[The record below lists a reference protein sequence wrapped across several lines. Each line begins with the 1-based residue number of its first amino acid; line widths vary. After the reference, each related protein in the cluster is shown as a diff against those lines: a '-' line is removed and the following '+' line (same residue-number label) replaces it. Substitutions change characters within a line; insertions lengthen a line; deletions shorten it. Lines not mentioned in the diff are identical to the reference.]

1 MPAETWHF
9 DSQRPGFS
17 SLDEFLADVSGRAGM
32 AERLVVARKRI
43 AARAAPAPAS
53 LAQLRLKAG
62 LSQKQLADAIGT
74 SQPAIS
80 NYESGEREPT
90 IANIKS
96 MARALNVSFDVLLPV
111 LGHNG

>member
-1 MPAETWHF
+1 
-9 DSQRPGFS
+9 
-17 SLDEFLADVSGRAGM
+17 M